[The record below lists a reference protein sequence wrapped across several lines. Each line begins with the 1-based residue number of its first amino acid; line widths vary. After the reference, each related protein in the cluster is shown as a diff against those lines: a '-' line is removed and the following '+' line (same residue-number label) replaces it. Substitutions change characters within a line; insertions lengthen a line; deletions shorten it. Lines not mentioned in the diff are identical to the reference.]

1 MVDDLDD
8 SQAAMNPVAYS
19 HAWELEV
26 LPPSTSPI
34 NHSYSVLAIK
44 AAKAFTVF
52 HSREMGDTWYVVKS
66 TRNASLDGG
75 RRRSLACSMSFSYHM
90 LQGNK
95 LQSRQLD
102 LSPRLTWLTPRIL
115 LRDLVVMTS

>member
-44 AAKAFTVF
+44 AAKAFTAF
-52 HSREMGDTWYVVKS
+52 HSREMGDTWYVMES
-66 TRNASLDGG
+66 TRNSLFGWRKTSLPSLQHVIQLPYAS
-75 RRRSLACSMSFSYHM
+75 R
-90 LQGNK
+90 
-95 LQSRQLD
+95 
-102 LSPRLTWLTPRIL
+102 
-115 LRDLVVMTS
+115 